1 MKNDSNNQVT
11 KIDKTVTISNISAL
25 STFIFIVLFL
35 YREISSKDLGLWFD
49 LTLLFGLIASLIIFK
64 ITSNKVD
71 KRDKKLKKDKSS
83 NALKNIPNFKHTNA
97 FINLGRF
104 IAIDEDSQQIAV
116 KINYGSN
123 PIVYKYKDILSCEII
138 TDGES
143 VYKKS
148 TARTI
153 GGAVVGGI
161 LSGGAGAIVGGL
173 SGQST
178 KGKKYKKIQIKLL
191 VKSISNPSIF
201 ITFFDIKDL
210 GETKAI
216 DTKSTL
222 YGRDLEK
229 AIIRTNRWKDIME
242 IVIDKIDN
250 ESNSSSRQEINPKSN
265 SLSDELLK
273 LNELKENG
281 ILTKEEFNE
290 QKKKLLKQ

>member
-1 MKNDSNNQVT
+1 MKNDSNSQVR
-11 KIDKTVTISNISAL
+11 KIDKTEKISNISAL
-25 STFIFIVLFL
+25 STVIFIALLL
-35 YREISSKDLGLWFD
+35 YRAMFSKDLVKWFD
-49 LTLLFGLIASLIIFK
+49 SIIAFGSIASLIVLI
-64 ITSNKVD
+64 ITLNKVD

-83 NALKNIPNFKHTNA
+83 NALKNIPNFKHTKA

-116 KINYGSN
+116 KTNSGSN

-153 GGAVVGGI
+153 GGAVVGGM

-210 GETKAI
+210 GESKAI

-250 ESNSSSRQEINPKSN
+250 ESNTSLKDDINPKTI

-273 LNELKENG
+273 LNELKEKE
-281 ILTKEEFNE
+281 ILTEAEFNE